1 MGQNCGNSV
10 NKYIIVETPKDEV
23 VSGMTICGDGL
34 VTNIITPCEDILK
47 ISGDTEFHGNI
58 TPNIDVSRDIGT
70 TNKRFR
76 EINTFKGNSTLWVS
90 TQEIN
95 TPNLNLGLDSNDDNR
110 TITANN
116 SIIRDDTLL
125 GGTY

>member
-1 MGQNCGNSV
+1 MSCSSNSP
-10 NKYIIVETPKDEV
+10 NINQTFIIESVESAPV
-23 VSGMTICGDGL
+23 
-34 VTNIITPCEDILK
+34 
-47 ISGDTEFHGNI
+47 ISGCTGIFTNNINPCTGDTIEVGANI
-58 TPNIDVSRDIGT
+58 TPSIDNEKDIGT
-70 TNKRFR
+70 INKRFR
-76 EINTFKGNSTLWVS
+76 EINTYKGNSTLWVS

-116 SIIRDDTLL
+116 SIIRNDTLL